1 MTTPGR
7 PAKLKPATSKGHSG
21 PAVRQCRPT
30 WYQVLGACRP
40 RWGSLASSG
49 RPVVVSRPET
59 THAFEPSSAPAPSRA
74 GTASSARAAEVS
86 APCAGP
92 ASRGSDDSGPVTR
105 DGAAP
110 PTGGTRDALP
120 AAAAVAALGG
130 TIGWC
135 RSKG

>member
-59 THAFEPSSAPAPSRA
+59 THALEPSSAPEPSRA

-92 ASRGSDDSGPVTR
+92 ASRGSDDSGREDSGWDDSGWEDSGPVTR

-120 AAAAVAALGG
+120 AA
-130 TIGWC
+130 
-135 RSKG
+135 